1 MGEIFRDVIVEMTEF
16 RGDYP
21 DVPIA
26 SHINMS
32 ELTEGDDNPFFVTLR
47 IGKDNATSGNRNFY
61 DPGAVRSIQEQAVSL
76 GANLGHI
83 KPEDDATAFPIP
95 VGHWVGSVKVG
106 ETVWGKLYVPRTHDN
121 VREMLRVKK
130 ATGGKVATS
139 IYGRASREYD
149 SKLDAFRVK
158 ELALETIDLATGQR
172 AGVTSLATVPGIT
185 REMDGQSKEDKT
197 MTDVVAN
204 KYDIIAEMTVKD
216 APYVPE
222 TVQAQIISLS
232 AERRLVSEMSQKL
245 GVDTDGVLARV
256 AELLTIERKH
266 TELVVEQIN
275 RSIADEVASQV
286 MPDVAQVTE
295 GVKAVREMV
304 SHTVQAGQ
312 PKDAEAVKV
321 AVAEAVKQ
329 PMVQEMAKL
338 ALSAMG
344 KHERG
349 GNSRRDGDGGDAWDK
364 YMSAPRPQAE
374 GSGA

>member
-1 MGEIFRDVIVEMTEF
+1 MSEVFRDVVVEMTEF

-21 DVPIA
+21 QVPIA
-26 SHINMS
+26 SHIQLS
-32 ELTEGDDNPFFVTLR
+32 ELTEGDEDPFFVTLR
-47 IGKDNATSGNRNFY
+47 IAKDNSTSGNRNFY
-61 DPGAVRSIQEQAVSL
+61 DGAAVQAIQEQAVSL

-106 ETVWGKLYVPRTHDN
+106 ETVWGKLYVPRTQPD

-130 ATGGKVATS
+130 ATGGKIATS
-139 IYGRASREYD
+139 IYGRASREFD
-149 SKLDAFRVK
+149 GKLEAFRVK

-172 AGVTSLATVPGIT
+172 AGVPSLASVPHVT
-185 REMDGQSKEDKT
+185 REMDGDTSKEDKT
-197 MTDVVAN
+197 MTDVLN
-204 KYDIIAEMTVKD
+204 KYDIIAEMTVRE
-216 APYVPE
+216 AGHVPE
-222 TVQAQIISLS
+222 PVQEHIISLS
-232 AERRLVSEMSQKL
+232 PDRRLVSEMSKTL
-245 GVDTDGVLARV
+245 GVETDGVLARV
-256 AELLTIERKH
+256 AELLDIERKH

-286 MPDVAQVTE
+286 MPDVAQVTD

-304 SHTVQAGQ
+304 INTVRAGQ
-312 PKDAEAVKV
+312 PSDANAVKV

-344 KHERG
+344 THQRG
-349 GNSRRDGDGGDAWDK
+349 GRRDGGEDKGTAWET
-364 YMSAPRPQAE
+364 YMAAPRPAVE
-374 GSGA
+374 GSGS